1 MSYIVLARKWRP
13 QNFDEVVGQQFITTT
28 LKNSLS
34 SGKVAHAILFSGPRG
49 VGKTSTARI
58 LAKSI
63 NCDKGPTPT
72 PCSVCTN
79 CIEISEG
86 KSIDV
91 IEIDAASH
99 TGVGDVRE
107 IIENIKYL
115 PVSGKTKVYIIDE
128 VHMLSNSAFNALLKT
143 LEEPP
148 EHALFI
154 LATTEVSKIP
164 LTILSRCQKY
174 DFKKVSSNDI
184 KNSLKQITSRE
195 NIEIDDST
203 IHMIASESD
212 GSLRDALSLLDQLN
226 TTFDGKIKYEEASK
240 LFGIFDSSYCLSLFK
255 NILAQDPKKCLQI
268 IIELNQKGIN
278 PKKTIEQLL
287 KIVRYSVFIKVCGSD
302 VSTDLTEDEASQI
315 NEEVSKFD
323 IGALENIFNQTL
335 KASEDISRSAYPE
348 IALEMNIVKLAN
360 LGHAIPI
367 NDILNKLESISL
379 NTTSKTSE
387 TSGAK
392 KSGISAKPTIKNE
405 ADDNIISKESP
416 EKKNLKQENTENLS
430 LSNFIEYIKDNEN
443 MTGIY
448 LEKADK
454 IEIKDTEIK
463 LIYNSQSVF
472 SDSIQKK
479 DNIDKIKDLLKKR
492 HSKEFN
498 INVLVNKPEKKEPE
512 KENDNYDSNQGKNIM
527 NNKALKEAMDTFGG
541 RLVKVKNNI
550 KGDK

>member
-86 KSIDV
+86 KFIDV

-128 VHMLSNSAFNALLKT
+128 IHMLSNSAFNALLKT

-148 EHALFI
+148 GHALFI

-195 NIEIDDST
+195 NIEIDDNT
-203 IHMIASESD
+203 IHIIASESD
-212 GSLRDALSLLDQLN
+212 GSLRDALSLLDKLN
-226 TTFDGKIKYEEASK
+226 TTFDGKIKYEEATK

-255 NILAQDPKKCLQI
+255 SILAQNSKKCLQI

-287 KIVRYSVFIKVCGSD
+287 RIVRYSVFIRVCGSS
-302 VSTDLTEDEASQI
+302 VTTDLAEDEASQI

-379 NTTSKTSE
+379 NTMSKTSE
-387 TSGAK
+387 ISGAK

-405 ADDNIISKESP
+405 ADDNIISKETP
-416 EKKNLKQENTENLS
+416 EKKNLKQENIENLS
-430 LSNFIEYIKDNEN
+430 LSNFIEYIKDNES

-498 INVLVNKPEKKEPE
+498 INVLVNKPQKKEPE
-512 KENDNYDSNQGKNIM
+512 KENDNYDSSQDKNIM

>member
-1 MSYIVLARKWRP
+1 MSYIFLARTWRP

-287 KIVRYSVFIKVCGSD
+287 KIVRYSVFIRVCGSG
-302 VSTDLTEDEASQI
+302 VSTDLTEDEVSQI

-360 LGHAIPI
+360 LDHAIPI

-405 ADDNIISKESP
+405 TDDSIISKEAP

-430 LSNFIEYIKDNEN
+430 LSNFIEYIKDNES

-498 INVLVNKPEKKEPE
+498 INVLVNIPDKKEPE
-512 KENDNYDSNQGKNIM
+512 KENDDYDSSQGKNIM

>member
-13 QNFDEVVGQQFITTT
+13 QNFDEVVGQHFITTT

-184 KNSLKQITSRE
+184 KNSLKKITYRE

-278 PKKTIEQLL
+278 PKKSIEQLL
-287 KIVRYSVFIKVCGSD
+287 RIVRYSVFIRVCGSG

-360 LGHAIPI
+360 LDHAIPI

-405 ADDNIISKESP
+405 ADDNIISKETP
-416 EKKNLKQENTENLS
+416 DKKNLKQENTESLS
-430 LSNFIEYIKDNEN
+430 LSNFIEYIKDNES

-454 IEIKDTEIK
+454 IEIKDTKIK

-498 INVLVNKPEKKEPE
+498 INVLVNKPDKKEPE
-512 KENDNYDSNQGKNIM
+512 KENDNYDSSQGKNIM

-541 RLVKVKNNI
+541 RLLKVKNSI

>member
-148 EHALFI
+148 GHALFI

-195 NIEIDDST
+195 NIEIDDNT
-203 IHMIASESD
+203 THIIASESD
-212 GSLRDALSLLDQLN
+212 GSLRDALSLLDKLN
-226 TTFDGKIKYEEASK
+226 TTFDGKIKYEEATK

-255 NILAQDPKKCLQI
+255 SILAQNSKKCLQI

-287 KIVRYSVFIKVCGSD
+287 RIVRYSVFIRVCGSS
-302 VSTDLTEDEASQI
+302 VTTDLAEDEASQI

-387 TSGAK
+387 ISGAK

-405 ADDNIISKESP
+405 ADDNIISKETP
-416 EKKNLKQENTENLS
+416 EKKNLKQENIENLS
-430 LSNFIEYIKDNEN
+430 LSNFIEYIKDNES

-479 DNIDKIKDLLKKR
+479 DNIDKIKDLLNKR

-498 INVLVNKPEKKEPE
+498 INVLVNKPEKKGPE
-512 KENDNYDSNQGKNIM
+512 KENDNYDSNQSKNII
-527 NNKALKEAMDTFGG
+527 NNKALKEALDTFGG
-541 RLVKVKNNI
+541 RLIKVKNNI

>member
-1 MSYIVLARKWRP
+1 
-13 QNFDEVVGQQFITTT
+13 
-28 LKNSLS
+28 
-34 SGKVAHAILFSGPRG
+34 
-49 VGKTSTARI
+49 
-58 LAKSI
+58 
-63 NCDKGPTPT
+63 
-72 PCSVCTN
+72 
-79 CIEISEG
+79 
-86 KSIDV
+86 
-91 IEIDAASH
+91 
-99 TGVGDVRE
+99 
-107 IIENIKYL
+107 
-115 PVSGKTKVYIIDE
+115 
-128 VHMLSNSAFNALLKT
+128 MLSNSAFNALLKT

-287 KIVRYSVFIKVCGSD
+287 KIVRYSVFIRVCGSG

-360 LGHAIPI
+360 LDHAIPI

-405 ADDNIISKESP
+405 ADDNIISKETP
-416 EKKNLKQENTENLS
+416 EQKNLKQENTESLS
-430 LSNFIEYIKDNEN
+430 LSNFIEYIKNNES

-498 INVLVNKPEKKEPE
+498 INVLVNKPQKKEPE
-512 KENDNYDSNQGKNIM
+512 KENDDYDSSQGKNIM

-541 RLVKVKNNI
+541 RLLKVKNSI

>member
-72 PCSVCTN
+72 PCSVCVN

-184 KNSLKQITSRE
+184 KNSLTEITSRE

-255 NILAQDPKKCLQI
+255 SILAQDPKKCLHI

-287 KIVRYSVFIKVCGSD
+287 RIVRNSVFIRVCGSG
-302 VSTDLTEDEASQI
+302 VSTDLAEDEASQI
-315 NEEVSKFD
+315 NEEVSKLD

-405 ADDNIISKESP
+405 ADDNIISKETP
-416 EKKNLKQENTENLS
+416 EQKNLKQENTENLS
-430 LSNFIEYIKDNEN
+430 LSNFIEYIKDNES

-479 DNIDKIKDLLKKR
+479 DNIDKIKDLLFYV
-492 HSKEFN
+492 SG
-498 INVLVNKPEKKEPE
+498 L
-512 KENDNYDSNQGKNIM
+512 
-527 NNKALKEAMDTFGG
+527 L
-541 RLVKVKNNI
+541 
-550 KGDK
+550 

>member
-13 QNFDEVVGQQFITTT
+13 QNFDELVGQEFITTT

-34 SGKVAHAILFSGPRG
+34 SGKIAHAILFSGPRG

-63 NCDKGPTPT
+63 NCEKGPIPT

-79 CIEISEG
+79 CVEISEG
-86 KSIDV
+86 RSIDV

-99 TGVGDVRE
+99 TGVNDVRE

-115 PVSGKTKVYIIDE
+115 PISGKTKIYIIDE

-154 LATTEVSKIP
+154 LATTEINKIP

-174 DFKKVSSNDI
+174 DFKKVSSTEIENT
-184 KNSLKQITSRE
+184 LKKISSKE
-195 NIEIDDST
+195 GIEIDDNT
-203 IHMIASESD
+203 IHMISLESD

-226 TTFDGKIKYEEASK
+226 TTFDGKILYEEATR
-240 LFGIFDSSYCLSLFK
+240 LFGIFDSSYTLSLFK
-255 NILAQDPKKCLQI
+255 NILSQNPKECLEI
-268 IIELNQKGIN
+268 SLELNQKGIN

-287 KIVRYSVFIKVCGSD
+287 RIVRYTVFTKVCGPDISN
-302 VSTDLTEDEASQI
+302 DLTEDETSLI
-315 NEEVSKFD
+315 NEEVTKFD
-323 IGALENIFNQTL
+323 IGTLENIFNQTL
-335 KASEDISRSAYPE
+335 KASEDISRSTYPE
-348 IALEMNIVKLAN
+348 IALEMNLVKLAN
-360 LGHAIPI
+360 LDHSIPVS
-367 NDILNKLESISL
+367 DILNKLENINL
-379 NTTSKTSE
+379 NTLPKNNHISDKLAIKNDTEVITSKKATAQSN
-387 TSGAK
+387 T
-392 KSGISAKPTIKNE
+392 
-405 ADDNIISKESP
+405 KEESI
-416 EKKNLKQENTENLS
+416 ENLS
-430 LSNFIEYIKDNEN
+430 LNNFIEYIKNNES

-448 LEKADK
+448 LEKADQ
-454 IEIKDTEIK
+454 IEIKGTDIK

-479 DNIDKIKDLLKKR
+479 ENLDKIKNLLKKR
-492 HSKEFN
+492 FCEEFD
-498 INVLVNKPEKKEPE
+498 INVVINSSGKKDPE
-512 KENDNYDSNQGKNIM
+512 KENEEYNSHQGKNIM
-527 NNKALKEAMDTFGG
+527 YNKALKDALDTFGG
-541 RLVKVKNNI
+541 RLIKVKNNL

>member
-86 KSIDV
+86 KFIDV

-148 EHALFI
+148 GHALFI

-212 GSLRDALSLLDQLN
+212 GSLRDALSLLDKLN
-226 TTFDGKIKYEEASK
+226 TTFDGKIKYEEATK

-255 NILAQDPKKCLQI
+255 SILAQDPKKCLQI

-287 KIVRYSVFIKVCGSD
+287 RIVRYSVFIRVCGSS
-302 VSTDLTEDEASQI
+302 VTTDLAEDEASQI

-387 TSGAK
+387 ISGAK

-405 ADDNIISKESP
+405 ADDNIISKETP
-416 EKKNLKQENTENLS
+416 EKKNLKQENIENLS
-430 LSNFIEYIKDNEN
+430 LSNFIEYIKDNES

-498 INVLVNKPEKKEPE
+498 INVLVNKPQKKEPE
-512 KENDNYDSNQGKNIM
+512 KENDNYDSSQDKNIM

>member
-13 QNFDEVVGQQFITTT
+13 QNFDEVVGQHFITTT

-287 KIVRYSVFIKVCGSD
+287 KIVRYSVFIRVCGSG
-302 VSTDLTEDEASQI
+302 VSTDLTEDEVSQI

-360 LGHAIPI
+360 LDHAIPI

-379 NTTSKTSE
+379 NTTSKISE
-387 TSGAK
+387 ISGAK

-405 ADDNIISKESP
+405 AEDNIISKQTP
-416 EKKNLKQENTENLS
+416 EQENLNQENTENLS
-430 LSNFIEYIKDNEN
+430 LSNFIEYIKDNES

-492 HSKEFN
+492 FSKEFN
-498 INVLVNKPEKKEPE
+498 IKVLVNKPQKKEPE
-512 KENDNYDSNQGKNIM
+512 KENDNYDSSQGKNIM

-541 RLVKVKNNI
+541 RLLKVKNSI

>member
-148 EHALFI
+148 GHALFI

-212 GSLRDALSLLDQLN
+212 GSLRDALSLLDKLN
-226 TTFDGKIKYEEASK
+226 TTFDGKIKYEEATK

-255 NILAQDPKKCLQI
+255 SILAQDPKKCLQI

-287 KIVRYSVFIKVCGSD
+287 RIVRYSVFIRVCGSS
-302 VSTDLTEDEASQI
+302 VTTDLAEDEASQI

-379 NTTSKTSE
+379 NTMSKTSE
-387 TSGAK
+387 ISGAK

-405 ADDNIISKESP
+405 ADDNIISKETP
-416 EKKNLKQENTENLS
+416 EKKNLKQENIENLS
-430 LSNFIEYIKDNEN
+430 LSNFIEYIKDNES

-498 INVLVNKPEKKEPE
+498 INVLVNKPEKKGPE
-512 KENDNYDSNQGKNIM
+512 KENNNYDSNQSKNII
-527 NNKALKEAMDTFGG
+527 NNKALKEALDTFGG
-541 RLVKVKNNI
+541 RLIKVKNNI

>member
-86 KSIDV
+86 KFIDV

-148 EHALFI
+148 GHALFI

-212 GSLRDALSLLDQLN
+212 GSLRDALSLLDKLN
-226 TTFDGKIKYEEASK
+226 TTFDGKIKYEEATK

-255 NILAQDPKKCLQI
+255 SILAQDPKKCLQI

-287 KIVRYSVFIKVCGSD
+287 RIVRYSVFIRVCGSS
-302 VSTDLTEDEASQI
+302 VTTDLAEDEASQI

-360 LGHAIPI
+360 LSYAIPI

-392 KSGISAKPTIKNE
+392 KSGVSAKPTIKSE
-405 ADDNIISKESP
+405 ADDNIINKETP
-416 EKKNLKQENTENLS
+416 EQKNLKQENTESLS
-430 LSNFIEYIKDNEN
+430 LNNFIEYIKDNES

-479 DNIDKIKDLLKKR
+479 DNIDIIKNLLKKR

-512 KENDNYDSNQGKNIM
+512 KENDNYDSSQGKNIM